1 MACEVVTFQSTATAG
16 NTQVVSLSND
26 SLNPNAIILQTAHT
40 ANLGTLNTGLNHC
53 TGVWSSKGNQCC
65 MHARKG
71 DGAGSAADSRTAT
84 AAYCLMNSSGSVIEE
99 FRITSVSAG
108 SVTITVD
115 TAGDRDKYIN
125 MLCIEADDA
134 WVGYDDSKGSAGIQ
148 SHGDGDLDFEGDALF
163 MLLGH
168 NTAMDDTE
176 DVARDCIGWAISS
189 SNRGANSNSYRSNDT
204 ERASIHSVTD
214 VGISYSTPNGGTPA
228 VITEADF
235 SAWADGSFGI
245 DWETVHANPRFCCFL
260 VLKGNVWLDE
270 SHALRTS
277 TGTTDVTAPGF
288 EPDFVYEQS
297 SRATG
302 TTRTSSY
309 ALAWGFS
316 ANDAGAGAGSTGCC
330 YSNGGLNEANLDREL
345 NGTAEAN
352 TLLIRDDSAGATVL
366 KRFHV
371 QEFDASGFTRDYNT
385 ADGTAMNAL
394 SFAYAKAAAAAA
406 DKHIMTLTG
415 AGIIAA

>member
-1 MACEVVTFQSTATAG
+1 
-16 NTQVVSLSND
+16 
-26 SLNPNAIILQTAHT
+26 
-40 ANLGTLNTGLNHC
+40 
-53 TGVWSSKGNQCC
+53 

-71 DGAGSAADSRTAT
+71 DGAGEDADTITAT
-84 AAYCLMNSSGSVIEE
+84 AAYSLLNDSGAVVEE

-115 TAGDRDKYIN
+115 TAGDRDKYVN

-134 WVGYDDSKGSAGIQ
+134 WVGYDDSRGSAGTQ
-148 SHGDGDLDFEGDALF
+148 SHGDGDLNFEGDALF
-163 MLLGH
+163 MMMGH
-168 NTAMDDTE
+168 NTAMDSSIA
-176 DVARDCIGWAISS
+176 VARDCLGWAISS
-189 SNRGANSNSYRSNDT
+189 SNRGANSNSFKNRDT
-204 ERASIHSVTD
+204 ERASIHTVSD
-214 VGISYSTPNGGTPA
+214 VGISYSTPNSGTPA

-235 SAWADGSFGI
+235 SAWADGSFDI
-245 DWETVHANPRFCCFL
+245 DWETVHATPRFCCFL

-297 SRATG
+297 SRASG
-302 TTRTSSY
+302 TSQTTSY

-330 YSNGGLNEANLDREL
+330 YSSGGASESNLDREI
-345 NGTAEAN
+345 NGTAQAN
-352 TLLIRDDSAGATVL
+352 TLLIREESASATVL
-366 KRFHV
+366 KKFHV
-371 QEFDASGFTRDYNT
+371 QDFDASGFTRDYNT

-394 SFAYAKAAAAAA
+394 SFAYAKAAAVAA